1 MVQHLEQLPRPHGP
15 VRQLDHRVQL
25 RGTWRR
31 ISISLLVD
39 IQRHRESHLQHW
51 NSSSNSLSREVFLHT
66 GFHINHLIPRNTRSE
81 LDLYRFS
88 LGEGT
93 RFSNVY
99 RVTPRRDFPPDTRDD
114 PRTDQHKFIYVKPV
128 A

>member
-25 RGTWRR
+25 RGARR
-31 ISISLLVD
+31 RVGISLLVD
-39 IQRHRESHLQHW
+39 LQRHRESHLQHW
-51 NSSSNSLSREVFLHT
+51 NSSSDSLPREVFLHT
-66 GFHINHLIPRNTRSE
+66 TLHINDLFPRNTRSE

-88 LGEGT
+88 LGVET

-99 RVTPRRDFPPDTRDD
+99 HVTPRRDFPPDSRND
-114 PRTDQHKFIYVKPV
+114 PGMDQQKFIYVRPV